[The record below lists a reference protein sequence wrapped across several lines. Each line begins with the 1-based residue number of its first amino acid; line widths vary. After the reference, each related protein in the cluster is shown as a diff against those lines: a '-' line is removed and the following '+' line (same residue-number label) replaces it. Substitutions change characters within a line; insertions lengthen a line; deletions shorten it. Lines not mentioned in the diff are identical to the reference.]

1 MRKTACSRTLEA
13 LRSGP
18 RTGREER
25 HLFACPACRAR
36 VRVMEVWRNLSHPAE
51 AEVLGPAEESFVRR
65 VVAAIRED
73 RRRRRR
79 NRARLAVAAALLF
92 FFFAGAGQRVSAR
105 AAAGAEDAY
114 AQLVAPP
121 PVMSDLLPLSLD

>member
-18 RTGREER
+18 RTGRQER

-36 VRVMEVWRNLSHPAE
+36 VRVIGAWRNLPHPAE
-51 AEVLGPAEESFVRR
+51 ADAVGPAEESFVRR
-65 VVAAIRED
+65 VVAAVRED

-79 NRARLAVAAALLF
+79 NRDQLAVAAALLF
-92 FFFAGAGQRVSAR
+92 FFFAGAGQRVSTR
-105 AAAGAEDAY
+105 SAAGAEEAY

-121 PVMSDLLPLSLD
+121 PVMSDLLPVSFD